1 MASKYWIKVYH
12 EILDDPKMG
21 RMPDHLWRRT
31 IELFLVAGE
40 EDAEG
45 LLPKLCDMAYRLR
58 VTDDELTKDLDEL
71 EKLGVIHKEEAGW
84 VVTRF
89 AERQAPVSDAE
100 RMRRYRER
108 QRDKNYYGDDDDT
121 HTVTST
127 VTKRS
132 QIRLDKNRLD
142 DTDGEGDFDDAD
154 RSPLLELFER
164 ETKIIQPSEL
174 IDAKGFMSWEK
185 EVAKWESMG
194 VTKADV
200 LSAVKK
206 ADELKSNLS
215 WPGSITK
222 YMASSIARQ
231 RRGVPDAPPNNNGK
245 HGPDPY
251 PDFGIVYDENGVA
264 YNAKGEVVNV

>member
-108 QRDKNYYGDDDDT
+108 QRKDDYYGDDDDT
-121 HTVTST
+121 PTVTNT

-132 QIRLDKNRLD
+132 QIRIDKNRVDEMSEDETLLD
-142 DTDGEGDFDDAD
+142 VFCNVTGIVKPFNTGTFAKWMNE
-154 RSPLLELFER
+154 
-164 ETKIIQPSEL
+164 ISE
-174 IDAKGFMSWEK
+174 WEK
-185 EVAKWESMG
+185 LD
-194 VTKADV
+194 VTPKTIQDAYNT
-200 LSAVKK
+200 AMEK
-206 ADELKSNLS
+206 NY
-215 WPGSITK
+215 T
-222 YMASSIARQ
+222 IARPGGLTSFI
-231 RRGVPDAPPNNNGK
+231 RGERARANHKKG
-245 HGPDPY
+245 GSDPY